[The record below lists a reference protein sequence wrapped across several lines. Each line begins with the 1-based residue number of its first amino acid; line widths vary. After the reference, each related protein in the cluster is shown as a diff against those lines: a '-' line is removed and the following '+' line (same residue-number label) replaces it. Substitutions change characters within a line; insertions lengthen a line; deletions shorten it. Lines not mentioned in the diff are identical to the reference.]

1 MAAFET
7 DMQIEGNLT
16 STPELKTKNGQSYT
30 RFLIAKNDRVKVD
43 GQWEK
48 GERTS
53 VSCVAYD
60 QEAEMICR
68 TFQRGHMV
76 VAAGRFTMGAR
87 RNNEGVVVP
96 DNQLTIRMIGASP
109 RFATVHIEPA
119 QRAQPETGPV
129 VAPTTDW
136 AVKAPGSGLA

>member
-1 MAAFET
+1 MPAFET
-7 DMQIEGNLT
+7 DLAFEGNIT
-16 STPELKTKNGQSYT
+16 STPQLKTGNGQTYT
-30 RFLIAKNDRVKVD
+30 RFLLATTDRNKVA
-43 GQWEK
+43 GQWVD

-53 VSCVAYD
+53 IPCVAFG

-87 RNNEGVVVP
+87 RNSEGVVVP

-119 QRAQPETGPV
+119 QRAQPETGTV